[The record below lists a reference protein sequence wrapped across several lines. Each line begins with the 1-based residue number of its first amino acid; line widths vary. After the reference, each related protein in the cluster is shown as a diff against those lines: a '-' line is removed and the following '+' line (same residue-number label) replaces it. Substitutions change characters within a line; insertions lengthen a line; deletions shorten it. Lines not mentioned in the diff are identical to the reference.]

1 MAVLENHFYHKTIS
15 LLTGVF
21 GSIFDEIKIKRKDGS
36 SILVPIAYSVKRK
49 YNVRNDQNA
58 DPNAVRYKMQ
68 LPRMGFKLTG
78 LQRES
83 LRTNNKLYP
92 LVENLDRTQ
101 VTQLKSQLNR
111 VPFTF
116 GYSLS
121 IKTKTIDDMLQIIE
135 QILVYFNP
143 TLRVTVKDNPD
154 LDYSSTITVKLLDTG
169 LEDISEG
176 SFDGEESLESTLQ
189 FELEGWLYMPTR
201 TSKVITKSIVNLF
214 DLGSNE
220 LLETVTEVI

>member
-21 GSIFDEIKIKRKDGS
+21 GSIFDEIKITRKDGS

-78 LQRES
+78 LQREP

-154 LDYSSTITVKLLDTG
+154 LDYSSAITVKLLDTG

-189 FELEGWLYMPTR
+189 FELEGWLYMPTQ

-220 LLETVTEVI
+220 LLESVTEVI

>member
-21 GSIFDEIKIKRKDGS
+21 GSIFDEIKIVRKDGS

-143 TLRVTVKDNPD
+143 TLRVIVKDNPD
-154 LDYSSTITVKLLDTG
+154 LDYSSAITVKLLDTG
-169 LEDISEG
+169 LDDISEG
-176 SFDGEESLESTLQ
+176 SFDGEELLESTLQ
-189 FELEGWLYMPTR
+189 FELEGWLYMPTQ
-201 TSKVITKSIVNLF
+201 TAKIITKSIVNLF

-220 LLETVTEVI
+220 LLETATEVI